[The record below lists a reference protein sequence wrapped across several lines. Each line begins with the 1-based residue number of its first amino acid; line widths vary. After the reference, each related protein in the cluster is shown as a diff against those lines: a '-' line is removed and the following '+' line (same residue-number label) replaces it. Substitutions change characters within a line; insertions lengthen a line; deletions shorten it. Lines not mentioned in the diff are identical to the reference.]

1 MMKPILF
8 ACLMAAIGGAAQ
20 AEHAVAPEGDLVP
33 AVTRQICDV
42 AAWSA
47 EWGHDQ
53 IRTDCRTQ
61 AYPAPKPNP
70 ALSGICTIFY
80 GRRVCH

>member
-8 ACLMAAIGGAAQ
+8 AGMVAAIGGVAE

-33 AVTRQICDV
+33 VVTREICDV
-42 AAWSA
+42 A
-47 EWGHDQ
+47 EWGYDQ
-53 IRTDCRTQ
+53 VRTDCRME

-70 ALSGICTIFY
+70 ALSGICTIYY
-80 GRRVCH
+80 GRRTCH